1 MRMVPILATILLMIL
16 LMSPEV
22 TSQSNCYIKTNGC
35 SVPFN
40 LPFIYK
46 KTFTPACVKHDVCY
60 SCGEH
65 YGWNQAQCDDAFKRD
80 MYKLC
85 ENSVK
90 GKRFLFSSVADFLK
104 KLADKVKRCKTFG
117 ADVYHKAVQTAG
129 HLYWEKNPPAW
140 CNPSCAKQRGDPTK
154 LLNV

>member
-1 MRMVPILATILLMIL
+1 VETPFPNFSGVVWAGPWIISNYLRC
-16 LMSPEV
+16 
-22 TSQSNCYIKTNGC
+22 SQ
-35 SVPFN
+35 
-40 LPFIYK
+40 
-46 KTFTPACVKHDVCY
+46 
-60 SCGEH
+60 GEH